1 MPMHSYKS
9 NLRGILFSGYN
20 YNIGLLNSIH
30 YEADVAYN
38 MLIWIMTILNGH
50 FKGMPVIS

>member
-9 NLRGILFSGYN
+9 NFRGILFSG

-38 MLIWIMTILNGH
+38 MLVWIMTILNGH